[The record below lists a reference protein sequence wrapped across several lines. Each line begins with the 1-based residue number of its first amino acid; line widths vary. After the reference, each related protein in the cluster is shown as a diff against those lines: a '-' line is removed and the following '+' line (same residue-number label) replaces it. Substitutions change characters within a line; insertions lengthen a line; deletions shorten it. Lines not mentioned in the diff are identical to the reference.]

1 MNYQSTR
8 HIYNKDR
15 EEGGNKQLFEGILD
29 RKLTLTEFDDHV

>member
-29 RKLTLTEFDDHV
+29 RKPILIEFD